1 MKLSN
6 ASLVIAILGTTVLAI
21 GWMVWSNLPAGRRLD
36 RAVKQPVT
44 APPDPLS
51 GVSEAVTTGHNS
63 LGQPMLQFKDSRGQ
77 SITQLATEEG
87 IKEIREGQIQEV
99 RACEEK
105 YRRLNDM
112 PVGNLTTAQ
121 IAAIRYCQS
130 RGLYRKAA
138 Q

>member
-21 GWMVWSNLPAGRRLD
+21 GWMVWSNLPAGRGLNG
-36 RAVKQPVT
+36 AVKQPAA
-44 APPDPLS
+44 APSDPLS
-51 GVSEAVTTGHNS
+51 GVSEALTTGHNS
-63 LGQPMLQFKDSRGQ
+63 LGQPIVQFKDSRGQ
-77 SITQLATEEG
+77 TITQLATEEG
-87 IKEIREGQIQEV
+87 IKEIRDGQIQEV

-105 YRRLNDM
+105 YRRFNDM
-112 PVGNLTTAQ
+112 PVGKLTAAQ